1 MKNNREREV
10 VKTSIIGIL
19 ANLFLVGF
27 KTTIGLLSNSIAIIS
42 DAINNLSDVL
52 SSTVTIIGTKLAGKA
67 PDREHPYGHGRIEY
81 TTAFIVSAIVLYAGI
96 MAVIESVKK
105 IITPEPVQY
114 DVWTLAILIGSILVK
129 FTLGTYVKRKG
140 NKINSDALVASGSDA
155 FNDALL
161 SIAVLASTIIFLVW
175 KINIEA
181 YVSVVLS
188 LFIIRTGYKLIKES
202 VDNMIGTRAESLL
215 TKSIKKDINELP
227 EVKGVFD
234 LILTDYG
241 PDKYLG
247 SVHVEM
253 DDTYT
258 VGDIDRISRKISKMI
273 LAKYGVI
280 LHTIGVYS
288 INTKDEEAIAI
299 REDIRKIVFAHKGI
313 IEMHGFYVDKEAKTI
328 SFDIIFDFKQEN
340 KKEIFKE
347 ICSTIQGRY
356 SDYKLSITQD
366 IDVSD

>member
-1 MKNNREREV
+1 MKDREKQV
-10 VKTSIIGIL
+10 VKTGIISIL
-19 ANLFLVGF
+19 ANLVLVGF
-27 KTTIGLLSNSIAIIS
+27 KTTSGLLSNSIAIIS
-42 DAINNLSDVL
+42 DALNNLSDVL

-81 TTAFIVSAIVLYAGI
+81 TTSFVVSAIVLYAGI

-114 DVWTLAILIGSILVK
+114 DVWTLAILIGSIIIK

-140 NKINSDALVASGSDA
+140 KKINSDALVASGSDA

-161 SIAVLASTIIFLVW
+161 SIAVLASTIIFLIW
-175 KINIEA
+175 KVNIEA
-181 YVSVVLS
+181 YVSVILS
-188 LFIIRTGYKLIKES
+188 LFIIRTGYKLIRES
-202 VDNMIGTRAESLL
+202 VDNMVGTRAESTL
-215 TKSIKKDINELP
+215 TKSIKKDINDLP
-227 EVKGVFD
+227 AVKGVFD

-247 SVHVEM
+247 SVHVEI

-273 LAKYGVI
+273 FEKYGVI

-288 INTKDEEAIAI
+288 INTKDEEIMNI

-313 IEMHGFYVDKEAKTI
+313 IEMHGFYIDKEENTI
-328 SFDIIFDFKQEN
+328 SFDIIFDFEEKN

-347 ICSTIQGRY
+347 IYNEIQNKYGN
-356 SDYKLSITQD
+356 YKINITQD

>member
-1 MKNNREREV
+1 MKDREKQV
-10 VKTSIIGIL
+10 VKTGIISIL
-19 ANLFLVGF
+19 ANLVLVGF

-42 DAINNLSDVL
+42 DALNNLSDVL

-140 NKINSDALVASGSDA
+140 KKINSDALVASGSDA

-202 VDNMIGTRAESLL
+202 VDNMIGTRAESSL
-215 TKSIKKDINELP
+215 TKSIKKDINDLP

-234 LILTDYG
+234 LILNDYG

-253 DDTYT
+253 DDTLT
-258 VGDIDRISRKISKMI
+258 VADVDKTSRKISKII
-273 LAKYGVI
+273 LEKYGVI

-288 INTKDEEAIAI
+288 INTQDEEVKSIQK
-299 REDIRKIVFAHKGI
+299 DISDIVFSHKGI
-313 IEMHGFYVDKEAKTI
+313 IQMHGFYVDKIEKAI
-328 SFDIIFDFKQEN
+328 SFDIIFDFSEKN
-340 KKEIFKE
+340 KEAIYKEVYDRVKDKYKD
-347 ICSTIQGRY
+347 Y
-356 SDYKLSITQD
+356 SLSITLD

>member
-1 MKNNREREV
+1 MKDREKQV
-10 VKTSIIGIL
+10 VKTGIISIL
-19 ANLFLVGF
+19 ANLVLVGF

-42 DAINNLSDVL
+42 DALNNLSDVL

-202 VDNMIGTRAESLL
+202 VDNMIGTRAESSL
-215 TKSIKKDINELP
+215 TKSIKKDINDLP

-234 LILTDYG
+234 LILNDYG

-253 DDTYT
+253 DDTLT
-258 VGDIDRISRKISKMI
+258 VADVDKTSRKISKII
-273 LAKYGVI
+273 LEKYGVI

-288 INTKDEEAIAI
+288 INTQDEEVKSIQK
-299 REDIRKIVFAHKGI
+299 DISDIVFSHKGI
-313 IEMHGFYVDKEAKTI
+313 IQMHGFYVDKIEKAI
-328 SFDIIFDFKQEN
+328 SFDIIFDFSEKN
-340 KKEIFKE
+340 KEAIYKEVYDKVKDKYKD
-347 ICSTIQGRY
+347 Y
-356 SDYKLSITQD
+356 SLSITLD

>member
-1 MKNNREREV
+1 MKDREKQV
-10 VKTSIIGIL
+10 VKTGIISIL
-19 ANLFLVGF
+19 ANLVLVGF

-42 DAINNLSDVL
+42 DALNNLSDVL

-105 IITPEPVQY
+105 IITPEQVQY

-140 NKINSDALVASGSDA
+140 KKINSDALVASGSDA

-202 VDNMIGTRAESLL
+202 VDNMIGTRAESSL
-215 TKSIKKDINELP
+215 TKSIKKDINDLP

-234 LILTDYG
+234 LILNDYG

-253 DDTYT
+253 DDTLT
-258 VGDIDRISRKISKMI
+258 VADVDKTSRKISKI
-273 LAKYGVI
+273 VLEKYGVI

-288 INTKDEEAIAI
+288 INTQDEEVKSIQK
-299 REDIRKIVFAHKGI
+299 DISDIVFSHKGI
-313 IEMHGFYVDKEAKTI
+313 IQMHGFYVDKIEKAI
-328 SFDIIFDFKQEN
+328 SFDIIFDFSEKN
-340 KKEIFKE
+340 KEVIYKEVYDRVKDKYKD
-347 ICSTIQGRY
+347 Y
-356 SDYKLSITQD
+356 SLSITLD